1 MRVPRRPP
9 LTQVIIISF
18 LMMASLGRVASE
30 KKTSCFV
37 RDDYADCS
45 RLSLKAVPADL
56 PRSIKSLDMCH
67 NRLLEVPIF
76 SLRPYT
82 RLVRLDVSYNSITKV
97 NRSLC
102 ELLPLLQTLNVNHNE
117 LHVLVKED
125 MGPCRRLI
133 SFHIAG
139 NRLKLKG
146 EPFAALQSLQFLD
159 VSGNNLQTAKLGSHP
174 QLPNLVSLN
183 LGFNGF
189 VQLNQDD
196 FDFLNLSS
204 SLQVLNMSSVPLK
217 RIQPGCFHP
226 IRGFGTLIMDG
237 SNLGTLG
244 VSKLCA
250 ELSGTNITALSLRRL
265 KLVVLNAPTLKGL
278 EKTDVTVLD
287 LSSNGMGK
295 IENGSFRWLSKLQR
309 LILEENTLKHLT
321 RDTFR
326 GLKSL
331 KALNLKRA
339 LIKSRSTATPIID
352 DFSFQA
358 LTELESL
365 DMRTTAI
372 REITENTFTGLRS
385 LRELDLSWSSCQSL
399 KHLSNKT
406 WASLAGS
413 PLRALNLTGTALV
426 RIDPGAFSHL
436 RNLTSLFLDFNYVKQ
451 TLTGWELE
459 GLESIRDIHWSNNYQ
474 GITLTPT
481 SFVFVPSL
489 RALTLVKSLTVL
501 SLNLDPSPFKP
512 LSNLTV
518 LDLSNNNIAN
528 LKMSIFEGLANLRV
542 LKLAHNNLARLWK
555 DANIG
560 GPVLFLKGLNNLLSL
575 ELDSNGMDE
584 IPTRALEG
592 LTNLRELTMGN
603 NVLNNLR
610 DSVFDS
616 LSSLRVLHLQKNLL
630 TAVRPQVFQKLM
642 SNLSVLVMG
651 KNPYDC
657 TCESILWFGT
667 WLNTTNTTYVPG
679 LRDQYICNTPLS
691 YFNRSILDFD
701 PLSCKDMTPFEALYI
716 LSSTSVIMLM
726 VTALLIRF
734 QGWRFQFY
742 WNILINRTLGFSDST
757 GQEGREFEYDAYII
771 HAEEDTDWVER
782 LMVPMEKGNCKFCFE
797 DRDSVPGMSQ
807 LESIVDNIRRSRK
820 ILFIITESLLRDPW
834 CSRFTA
840 HHALHQ
846 VIEANRDS
854 VVLVFLQDVHDY
866 KLSRSI
872 FLRRGMLRSSCVL
885 DWPVHR
891 ERIPAF
897 HQKLRIALSLTNK
910 IQN

>member
-1 MRVPRRPP
+1 MCVTRR
-9 LTQVIIISF
+9 QVIIIAL
-18 LMMASLGRVASE
+18 LMMASLSCVAPE

-56 PRSIKSLDMCH
+56 PRSIRGLDMSH

-76 SLRPYT
+76 SLRPYS
-82 RLVRLDVSYNSITKV
+82 RLSRLDVSYNSITKV

-125 MGPCRRLI
+125 MGSCSRLTF
-133 SFHIAG
+133 FHVAG

-146 EPFAALQSLQFLD
+146 ETFAALQNLQFLD
-159 VSGNNLQTAKLGSHP
+159 VSNNNLQTAKLGSHP
-174 QLPNLVSLN
+174 QLPNLVKLN
-183 LGFNGF
+183 LGFNSF
-189 VQLNQDD
+189 VQLNRDD
-196 FDFLNLSS
+196 FNFLNLSS

-217 RIQPGCFHP
+217 RMEPGCFLP
-226 IRGFGTLIMDG
+226 IRDFGTLIMDG
-237 SNLGTLG
+237 SNLGPLA
-244 VSKLCA
+244 VPKLCS
-250 ELSGTNITALSLRRL
+250 ELSETKVTALSLRRL
-265 KLVVLNAPTLKGL
+265 KLVTLSADTLMGL
-278 EKTDVTVLD
+278 EKTDVTFLD
-287 LSSNGMGK
+287 LSGNGMGK
-295 IENGSFRWLSKLQR
+295 IENGSFQWLSKLQQ
-309 LILEENTLKHLT
+309 LILEENNLKHLT

-326 GLKSL
+326 GLRSL

-339 LIKSRSTATPIID
+339 LIKSHSSATPIID

-365 DMRTTAI
+365 DMRSTSI
-372 REITENTFTGLRS
+372 REITANTFTGLRS
-385 LRELDLSWSSCQSL
+385 LTELDLSWSSCQSL
-399 KHLSNKT
+399 KHLNNRT

-413 PLRALNLTGTALV
+413 PLRTLNLTGTALV

-436 RNLTSLFLDFNYVKQ
+436 KNLTSLFLDFNYVRQ

-459 GLESIRDIHWSNNYQ
+459 GLESIRDIHWSNNNQ
-474 GITLTPT
+474 GITLTSK
-481 SFVFVPSL
+481 SFIFVPSL
-489 RALTLVKSLTVL
+489 RALNLGKSLTVS

-512 LSNLTV
+512 LSNLMV

-528 LKMSIFEGLANLRV
+528 LRMSIFEGLADLRV

-616 LSSLRVLHLQKNLL
+616 LSSLRVLHMQKNSL
-630 TAVRPQVFQKLM
+630 TAVRRQVFQKVM
-642 SNLSVLVMG
+642 SNLSLLVMG
-651 KNPYDC
+651 RNPFDC
-657 TCESILWFGT
+657 TCESISWFGN
-667 WLNTTNTTYVPG
+667 WLNTTNTTTVLG

-701 PLSCKDMTPFEALYI
+701 PLSCKDMTPFEALYV
-716 LSSTSVIMLM
+716 LSSASVIMLM
-726 VTALLIRF
+726 FTALLVRF
-734 QGWRFQFY
+734 QGWRIQFY
-742 WNILINRTLGFSDST
+742 WNVLINRTLGFSDAT
-757 GQEGREFEYDAYII
+757 GQEGREFEYDAYVI

-782 LMVPMEKGNCKFCFE
+782 LMVPMEKGNCRFCIE

-807 LESIVDNIRRSRK
+807 LESIVDNIRRCRK

-834 CSRFTA
+834 CRRFTA